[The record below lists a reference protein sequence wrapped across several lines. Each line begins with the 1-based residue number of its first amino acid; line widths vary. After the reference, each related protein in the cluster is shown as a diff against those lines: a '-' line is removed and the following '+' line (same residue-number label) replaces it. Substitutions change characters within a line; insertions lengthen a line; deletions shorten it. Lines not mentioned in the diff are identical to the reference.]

1 MRVLN
6 HTPYVSISNVDLNSC
21 HKQRDFIIK
30 KINNSSLSHTEYVIA
45 LVTGDVNGINTDF
58 IDKVKDIGIYHLL
71 AVSGSHIATISFLI
85 YQPLVRLNIPKVI
98 INGLIILFLSIFAY
112 YTGFAPSALRAIL
125 ATTTVILISNKTK
138 IASIDTT
145 IISIYHLTKFYS
157 LSCL

>member
-1 MRVLN
+1 MKNKETL
-6 HTPYVSISNVDLNSC
+6 LL
-21 HKQRDFIIK
+21 KL
-30 KINNSSLSHTEYVIA
+30 NNSSLSHTEYVIA

-85 YQPLVRLNIPKVI
+85 YHPLVRLNIPKVI

-125 ATTTVILISNKTK
+125 QQL
-138 IASIDTT
+138 
-145 IISIYHLTKFYS
+145 
-157 LSCL
+157 LSYLFQIKQK